1 MDTGMGHSVGEVHAA
16 RKALFTRGLREGSLS
31 VQEVEQALPPGSLSD
46 AERWLFYASLRA
58 AGVELRD
65 EVSGTVDRGLHPE
78 GV

>member
-1 MDTGMGHSVGEVHAA
+1 METATGRQGGAVHAA
-16 RKALFTRGLREGSLS
+16 RKALFTQGLREGFLS
-31 VQEVEQALPPGSLSD
+31 IQAVEQALPPGSLSD

-65 EVSGTVDRGLHPE
+65 EATGLVDRGLHPE

>member
-1 MDTGMGHSVGEVHAA
+1 METGTGREGGEVHAA
-16 RKALFTRGLREGSLS
+16 RKGLFTKGLRAGFLSL
-31 VQEVEQALPPGSLSD
+31 QEVEQALPPGSLSD

-65 EVSGTVDRGLHPE
+65 VETGLVDRGLHPE

>member
-1 MDTGMGHSVGEVHAA
+1 METGTGREGGEVHAA
-16 RKALFTRGLREGSLS
+16 RKALFTKGLRTGFLSL
-31 VQEVEQALPPGSLSD
+31 QEVELALPTGSLSD

-65 EVSGTVDRGLHPE
+65 EQTGLVDRGLHPL

>member
-1 MDTGMGHSVGEVHAA
+1 METGTGRVGGEVHAA
-16 RKALFTRGLREGSLS
+16 RKALFTRGLRAGFLSLR
-31 VQEVEQALPPGSLSD
+31 EVEQALPPGSLSD

-65 EVSGTVDRGLHPE
+65 EETGLVDRGLHPE